1 MRKNMPWG
9 HLFYCR
15 DIVFRLLF
23 YFGGGMSWDESREK
37 ALAVLLS
44 EFSLF
49 INAHIRK
56 FRVANFG
63 VDIEDVAQD
72 VKIKLWKILRDE
84 KKISN
89 YPSYIKKVVDSSVID
104 HLRKCKRDENIFVH
118 EKAKTISERAQSY
131 AADPI
136 SAMSDPRDALGRAID
151 RLIESRRAVVQLYMM
166 NFSIAEISEHFRW
179 SQHKTR
185 NLLYRGLADIRR
197 FLKGKD

>member
-1 MRKNMPWG
+1 
-9 HLFYCR
+9 
-15 DIVFRLLF
+15 
-23 YFGGGMSWDESREK
+23 MSWDEKRERELT
-37 ALAVLLS
+37 ALLT

-49 INAHIRK
+49 IKAHIRK

-104 HLRKCKRDENIFVH
+104 HLRKYKREENIYLH
-118 EKAKTISERAQSY
+118 EKAKTIQE
-131 AADPI
+131 
-136 SAMSDPRDALGRAID
+136 SAHFYLTEPGTGLGDPRDVLGPALD

-166 NFSIAEISEHFRW
+166 NFSIEEISEHFCW

-197 FLKGKD
+197 ILKGAG